1 MNKVP
6 ADWIAFFLFL
16 ILGIAVVIGEV
27 IWLTRRGWTTS
38 GKAVAYVM
46 LTDLLG
52 LGVGSFTVFAAL
64 GVMMMMV
71 FGASGSGST
80 APDSAYIAVLIF
92 GLLFPP
98 LFLFGLKRLFLL
110 VLGINTGRTA
120 WLYSLAATAL
130 ITVVVFVPP
139 ILLFWAFTRFA

>member
-1 MNKVP
+1 MNQVP

-16 ILGIAVVIGEV
+16 VLGIAAIVAEV

-64 GVMMMMV
+64 GIMMMMV

-80 APDSAYIAVLIF
+80 APESAYVAVLIF
-92 GLLFPP
+92 GMLFPP

-110 VLGINTGRTA
+110 VLGISTGRAA
-120 WLYSLAATAL
+120 WLYSLATTAL
-130 ITVVVFVPP
+130 IILVVFVPP
-139 ILLFWAFTRFA
+139 TVLFWAFMRFA